1 MKSRLY
7 MLVREGFFVHQ
18 VAEGIQITNDPP
30 TMQKIITSCF
40 VGVFSSELKKQLS
53 EPIPLDRL
61 GGLTESKLYYH
72 FESLVKQGLVEPV
85 EVIKEEHRP
94 DKQVF
99 AITDKGREELP
110 KKIYKLFENAD
121 EIKDMI
127 VGLANIK
134 YVDRDKV
141 VDILERKVKSIKAI
155 WEQLGNFEP
164 EPKGN
169 ENIREFLA
177 GYFSTRTD
185 HTISWFEELI
195 KRIKTKEL

>member
-1 MKSRLY
+1 
-7 MLVREGFFVHQ
+7 
-18 VAEGIQITNDPP
+18 
-30 TMQKIITSCF
+30 MQKIITSCF

-99 AITDKGREELP
+99 AITVKGREELP

-121 EIKDMI
+121 EIKDII

-134 YVDRDKV
+134 VWTG
-141 VDILERKVKSIKAI
+141 IK
-155 WEQLGNFEP
+155 
-164 EPKGN
+164 
-169 ENIREFLA
+169 
-177 GYFSTRTD
+177 
-185 HTISWFEELI
+185 
-195 KRIKTKEL
+195 

>member
-1 MKSRLY
+1 MS
-7 MLVREGFFVHQ
+7 
-18 VAEGIQITNDPP
+18 IQIFILSKLMEDKNYPY
-30 TMQKIITSCF
+30 K
-40 VGVFSSELKKQLS
+40 LKKQLS

-99 AITDKGREELP
+99 AITAKGREELP
-110 KKIYKLFENAD
+110 NKIYKLFESAD

-141 VDILERKVKSIKAI
+141 VDILEKK
-155 WEQLGNFEP
+155 
-164 EPKGN
+164 
-169 ENIREFLA
+169 
-177 GYFSTRTD
+177 
-185 HTISWFEELI
+185 
-195 KRIKTKEL
+195 

>member
-1 MKSRLY
+1 MS
-7 MLVREGFFVHQ
+7 
-18 VAEGIQITNDPP
+18 IQIFILSKLMEDKNYPY
-30 TMQKIITSCF
+30 K
-40 VGVFSSELKKQLS
+40 LKKQLS

-94 DKQVF
+94 DKQVY

-110 KKIYKLFENAD
+110 KKIYKLFESAD

-141 VDILERKVKSIKAI
+141 VDILEKKVKSIKAL
-155 WEQLGNFEP
+155 WEHLGNFEP

-169 ENIREFLA
+169 ENIREFLD

-185 HTISWFEELI
+185 HTIYWFEELI
-195 KRIKTKEL
+195 RRIKLKEL